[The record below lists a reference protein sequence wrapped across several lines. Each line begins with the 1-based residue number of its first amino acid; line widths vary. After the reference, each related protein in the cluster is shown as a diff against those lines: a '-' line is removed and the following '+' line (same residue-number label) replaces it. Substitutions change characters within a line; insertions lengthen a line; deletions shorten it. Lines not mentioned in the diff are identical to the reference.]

1 MPWINKDLCENKYNW
16 WINGKSELHK
26 LFHHH
31 NKEVLNYLHLIL
43 YCFMCFYPCLNL
55 SAVLGVGKSLRNE
68 KIATI
73 SLYNDGIP
81 FTKTTTVIYSC
92 HKHNGRFIFH
102 HYQILITWPRRTVI
116 SIRRLRHPMSNAEL
130 HKSACTHTP
139 FPTHAHIRATSG
151 EGRAPH
157 TLITATSGA
166 GGAPH
171 THIKVMSGASGATHT
186 HQGYVWCRW
195 GYTHITATSG
205 AGGAPVFVCARAS
218 RALNSR
224 LFNHVPLPLAW
235 WGACVGRPVG
245 PLRAMPIILL
255 RFGSLRNFMA
265 ELISQK
271 REQVLS
277 HRARRWG

>member
-186 HQGYVWCRW
+186 SRLCLVLVGLH
-195 GYTHITATSG
+195 THTKVMSG
-205 AGGAPVFVCARAS
+205 AGGAPHTSRLRLVPAGLQYSSARAPQEHWTLVS
-218 RALNSR
+218 STMCLCRWLDGELVS
-224 LFNHVPLPLAW
+224 
-235 WGACVGRPVG
+235 GARSAHFAPCR
-245 PLRAMPIILL
+245 
-255 RFGSLRNFMA
+255 
-265 ELISQK
+265 
-271 REQVLS
+271 
-277 HRARRWG
+277 